1 MLTMT
6 LGDAGDV
13 IDSIPGVSTLVEYI
27 QGKAKAGAEQAIPDI
42 QAQVKTVV
50 LPYIAIALVLGL
62 GGLAIGLK
70 SYYKNKPKAASASP
84 MAGLFGF
91 GKRGRR

>member
-6 LGDAGDV
+6 LGDAGEV
-13 IDSIPGVSTLVEYI
+13 IDSIPGVSTLIDYI

-42 QAQVKTVV
+42 QAQVKETV
-50 LPYIAIALVLGL
+50 LPYIAIALILGV

-70 SYYKNKPKAASASP
+70 SYYKNKPAAAAASP

-91 GKRGRR
+91 GKRRR